1 MKALTIHLDDNSYE
15 TLDNLAK
22 KLKIPKSTIIRLAID
37 YFTNQNKS
45 DQLTVEVFKELLDT
59 HSDIL
64 TMNLMI
70 LEGLI
75 AVLAAVKPEGTPSL
89 LPILNDLKV
98 IQEKVREYHKASKIL
113 HKILKKVGTDGN

>member
-1 MKALTIHLDDNSYE
+1 MKALTIHLDNNSYE

-45 DQLTVEVFKELLDT
+45 DQLLVEVFKELLDT

-70 LEGLI
+70 LEGLL
-75 AVLAAVKPEGTPSL
+75 AVLA
-89 LPILNDLKV
+89 
-98 IQEKVREYHKASKIL
+98 
-113 HKILKKVGTDGN
+113 DGQ